1 MPKLTNKCAIC
12 GKPILKSAT
21 ICAKCASDKE
31 ARQREIDSQMEV
43 YNVRLQSAFLWEK
56 RRYEIAK
63 DIFIRCLSSSDSDMR
78 AFCSRELEGTAEDCD
93 LRYEVCWYDEIAAF
107 MAEDIES
114 EKPFLLSDL
123 DLDGTVILGNKYD
136 NPGLLNA

>member
-63 DIFIRCLSSSDSDMR
+63 EIFTRCLSSADGNMR
-78 AFCSRELEGTAEDCD
+78 AFCARELEIHANDCV
-93 LRYEVCWYDEIAAF
+93 REA
-107 MAEDIES
+107 
-114 EKPFLLSDL
+114 
-123 DLDGTVILGNKYD
+123 
-136 NPGLLNA
+136 NALIKALKGDSK

>member
-12 GKPILKSAT
+12 GKPIRKSAT
-21 ICAKCASDKE
+21 ICAKCESNKE

-63 DIFIRCLSSSDSDMR
+63 DCYCRMI
-78 AFCSRELEGTAEDCD
+78 
-93 LRYEVCWYDEIAAF
+93 DETR
-107 MAEDIES
+107 
-114 EKPFLLSDL
+114 P
-123 DLDGTVILGNKYD
+123 DGTLNQLARQAVKQADILIEALKEDNK
-136 NPGLLNA
+136 

>member
-21 ICAKCASDKE
+21 ICAKCASDKD

-43 YNVRLQSAFLWEK
+43 YNVRLQSEFLWEK

-63 DIFIRCLSSSDSDMR
+63 DIFARCLSSSDSNMR
-78 AFCSRELEGTAEDCD
+78 AFCSRELDMTARDCV
-93 LRYEVCWYDEIAAF
+93 REA
-107 MAEDIES
+107 
-114 EKPFLLSDL
+114 
-123 DLDGTVILGNKYD
+123 
-136 NPGLLNA
+136 NALIKALKGDSK

>member
-12 GKPILKSAT
+12 GKPILKSMT

-63 DIFIRCLSSSDSDMR
+63 DCYYRMIDETR
-78 AFCSRELEGTAEDCD
+78 ADEPLT
-93 LRYEVCWYDEIAAF
+93 WTMHIYDEKTGTCPLH
-107 MAEDIES
+107 ES
-114 EKPFLLSDL
+114 KDDNQISD
-123 DLDGTVILGNKYD
+123 DL
-136 NPGLLNA
+136 

>member
-63 DIFIRCLSSSDSDMR
+63 DIFARCLSSSDSDLR
-78 AFCSRELEGTAEDCD
+78 AFCSRELDRTVRDC
-93 LRYEVCWYDEIAAF
+93 VFAA
-107 MAEDIES
+107 
-114 EKPFLLSDL
+114 
-123 DLDGTVILGNKYD
+123 
-136 NPGLLNA
+136 NALIKELKGDSK

>member
-63 DIFIRCLSSSDSDMR
+63 DCYCRMIDETRPERVLKQL
-78 AFCSRELEGTAEDCD
+78 AGTA
-93 LRYEVCWYDEIAAF
+93 VKQA
-107 MAEDIES
+107 DILIETLKGAT
-114 EKPFLLSDL
+114 E
-123 DLDGTVILGNKYD
+123 
-136 NPGLLNA
+136 

>member
-12 GKPILKSAT
+12 GKPILKSMT
-21 ICAKCASDKE
+21 ICAKCVSDKE

-63 DIFIRCLSSSDSDMR
+63 DCYCRMIDKTRTHETFYQLAELAVKQADSLIE
-78 AFCSRELEGTAEDCD
+78 ALKGGTDGED
-93 LRYEVCWYDEIAAF
+93 
-107 MAEDIES
+107 
-114 EKPFLLSDL
+114 
-123 DLDGTVILGNKYD
+123 
-136 NPGLLNA
+136 

>member
-43 YNVRLQSAFLWEK
+43 YNVRMQSALLWEK

-63 DIFIRCLSSSDSDMR
+63 DCYCQMIDETRPSW
-78 AFCSRELEGTAEDCD
+78 AFNQLAQQA
-93 LRYEVCWYDEIAAF
+93 VKQA
-107 MAEDIES
+107 DILIEAL
-114 EKPFLLSDL
+114 KGD
-123 DLDGTVILGNKYD
+123 NK
-136 NPGLLNA
+136 

>member
-63 DIFIRCLSSSDSDMR
+63 DIFIRCLSSSDSDIR
-78 AFCSRELEGTAEDCD
+78 AFCSRELEGTAEDCVRQAD
-93 LRYEVCWYDEIAAF
+93 ALIKVLKGD
-107 MAEDIES
+107 S
-114 EKPFLLSDL
+114 K
-123 DLDGTVILGNKYD
+123 
-136 NPGLLNA
+136 

>member
-12 GKPILKSAT
+12 GKPILKSMT
-21 ICAKCASDKE
+21 ICAKCSFDKE

-63 DIFIRCLSSSDSDMR
+63 DCYCRMIDETRP
-78 AFCSRELEGTAEDCD
+78 D
-93 LRYEVCWYDEIAAF
+93 LTLNQLAKQAVEQA
-107 MAEDIES
+107 DILIKALKEY
-114 EKPFLLSDL
+114 
-123 DLDGTVILGNKYD
+123 NQ
-136 NPGLLNA
+136 

>member
-12 GKPILKSAT
+12 GTPILKNAT

-43 YNVRLQSAFLWEK
+43 YIVGLQSAFLWEK

-63 DIFIRCLSSSDSDMR
+63 DCYCRMIDETQSD
-78 AFCSRELEGTAEDCD
+78 RELNRFAETAVQQADILIEALKGD
-93 LRYEVCWYDEIAAF
+93 L
-107 MAEDIES
+107 
-114 EKPFLLSDL
+114 K
-123 DLDGTVILGNKYD
+123 
-136 NPGLLNA
+136 